1 MGRRERKDGSG
12 VVGTKPTTIF
22 LVNNGFEKDF
32 QPGKRKEQRYERSKG
47 AICLRKKMVL
57 NRLLISSLRP
67 KPLGQAASGG
77 PGETGNDEGE
87 ALLVSKAKARDGEA
101 FRALVEMHQSKVYH
115 LLLGMLRDED
125 QAQELTQET
134 FVKAWKGLPT
144 FRGDSTLWTW
154 LYRIAYHTA
163 LDYLRKRKRQ
173 EDLVLLEESGVE
185 LPKGTQNDPLE
196 LVIKRDKEE
205 DLHQALARLSFR
217 QRAVLI
223 LYYFQGLSYREIAAV
238 TRRPLGSIRADLHRG
253 KEKLRQMI
261 IKKWGLKDAETRPRA

>member
-1 MGRRERKDGSG
+1 M
-12 VVGTKPTTIF
+12 
-22 LVNNGFEKDF
+22 
-32 QPGKRKEQRYERSKG
+32 
-47 AICLRKKMVL
+47 RKKKIL
-57 NRLLISSLRP
+57 NRLLNSTLRRKSLVLATP
-67 KPLGQAASGG
+67 AGQAKAG
-77 PGETGNDEGE
+77 TDQKE
-87 ALLVSKAKARDGEA
+87 ALLIRKAKARDEEA
-101 FRALVEMHQSKVYH
+101 FRSLVELHKAKVYH

-134 FVKAWKGLPT
+134 FVKAWKGLPS

-163 LDYLRKRKRQ
+163 LDFLRKKKRQ
-173 EDLVLLEESGVE
+173 EDLVVLEETGGE
-185 LPKGTQNDPLE
+185 LPKGPENDPLE

-205 DLHQALARLSFR
+205 DLHQALSRLSFR

-253 KEKLRQMI
+253 KERLRQLI
-261 IKKWGLKDAETRPRA
+261 IKKWGLRDAETRPRA

>member
-1 MGRRERKDGSG
+1 MEQAFSGS
-12 VVGTKPTTIF
+12 
-22 LVNNGFEKDF
+22 D
-32 QPGKRKEQRYERSKG
+32 Q
-47 AICLRKKMVL
+47 
-57 NRLLISSLRP
+57 
-67 KPLGQAASGG
+67 
-77 PGETGNDEGE
+77 GE
-87 ALLVSKAKARDGEA
+87 ALLISKAQARDEEA
-101 FRALVEMHQSKVYH
+101 FRILVERHQSKVYH

-134 FVKAWKGLPT
+134 FVKAWKGLPA

-163 LDYLRKRKRQ
+163 LDFLRKKKRQ
-173 EDLVLLEESGVE
+173 EDLVVLEETGGE
-185 LPKGTQNDPLE
+185 LPKGPENDPLE

-205 DLHQALARLSFR
+205 DLHQALSRLSFR

-253 KEKLRQMI
+253 KERLRQLI
-261 IKKWGLKDAETRPRA
+261 IKKWGLRDAETRPRA